1 MRLTFWTDET
11 TNEMR
16 RLWAEGLSG
25 EQIAARIGA
34 ASRNAVIGKLHR
46 LGLSGDRQP
55 NREPRNRP
63 PRSFKSADKPQAPR
77 RRRASSVINLTGE
90 PLPPPAVTDIA
101 RVSMDDLTS
110 KQCKWPCAEF
120 VSMETPM
127 YCGCSVVA
135 GLPYCED
142 HARRA
147 FVPSAPAQRG
157 GFVQQKGRLLRHLT
171 SPTVDPRIFED
182 A

>member
-46 LGLSGDRQP
+46 LGLTGDRQP

-63 PRSFKSADKPQAPR
+63 PRSFKTAEPQAPR
-77 RRRASSVINLTGE
+77 RRRASSVINITSE
-90 PLPPPAVTDIA
+90 PLPPPEATDIA
-101 RVSMDDLTS
+101 RVSMEKLTDR
-110 KQCKWPCAEF
+110 QCKWPCAEF

-147 FVPSAPAQRG
+147 YTPAQPAKPKPQSD
-157 GFVQQKGRLLRHLT
+157 FRLQHLDELA
-171 SPTVDPRIFED
+171 VRKPRVIEH

>member
-1 MRLTFWTDET
+1 MFKVWDDAT
-11 TNEMR
+11 TEQAVK
-16 RLWAEGLSG
+16 LWGEGKTAS
-25 EQIAARIGA
+25 QIAAEIGA

-46 LGLSGDRQP
+46 LGLTGDRQP

-63 PRSFKSADKPQAPR
+63 PRSFKSADKSQAPR
-77 RRRASSVINLTGE
+77 RRRASSVINLTSE

-101 RVSMDDLTS
+101 RVSMHDRTD
-110 KQCKWPCAEF
+110 KQCGWPCAEF
-120 VSMETPM
+120 TAMKTPM
-127 YCGCSVVA
+127 YCGCSVVE

-157 GFVQQKGRLLRHLT
+157 GFIAQKGRLLRHLT
-171 SPTVDPRIFED
+171 SPTVDPRILED